1 MRVLVTGATGFL
13 GRRLAAALVE
23 HGHQVR
29 ALVRNP
35 NADDASVADGVEV
48 WRGDLRDPESVI
60 AACEGMEVVQHAGAL
75 SSPWGPKS
83 EFYATNVGG
92 TQAVIDGCQRYGV
105 RRLIYVSSPSV
116 VFDGQDQHNLTE
128 AAPYPATSVSVY
140 SQTKKLGEDLVN
152 AASGRLKMVILR
164 PKAMFGPG
172 DRALLPR
179 LLATARTGRLPM
191 IGDGRNLVDL
201 TYVDNV
207 VEAMR
212 LAMTAE
218 SAVGKTYHITND
230 EHALLWNL
238 VRRILHEL
246 KLPPPRLHISLP
258 TALAAAGAMEQVA
271 CVTGREP
278 TLTRYSALILAR
290 TQTYNIA
297 AAKRDLSY
305 HPPVSLEEGIERT
318 LSALRLE
325 QLRHVMDDIRTAYK
339 QAWTRA

>member
-13 GRRLAAALVE
+13 GGRLTSALIE
-23 HGHQVR
+23 QGHQVR
-29 ALVRNP
+29 ILVRNLS
-35 NADDASVADGVEV
+35 ADDATIAHGAEV
-48 WRGDLRDPESVI
+48 WHGDLRDPRAAI
-60 AACEGMEVVQHAGAL
+60 ATCKGMEVVQHAGAL
-75 SSPWGPKS
+75 SSPWGPKA

-92 TQAVIDGCQRYGV
+92 TQAILDGCRRYGV

-128 AAPYPATSVSVY
+128 AAPYPDIVVSEY
-140 SQTKKLGEDLVN
+140 SRTKRVGEDLVN
-152 AASGRLKMVILR
+152 AATGDLETVILR
-164 PKAMFGPG
+164 PKAIFGPG

-179 LLATARTGRLPM
+179 LLATARTGRLPL

-201 TYVDNV
+201 TYVENV

-218 SAVGKTYHITND
+218 AAVGKTYHITND

-238 VRRILHEL
+238 VRRILREL
-246 KLPPPRLHISLP
+246 KLPSLRWRISLP
-258 TALAAAGAMEQVA
+258 AALAVAGAMEQVA
-271 CVTGREP
+271 RVTGKEP

-297 AAKRDLSY
+297 AAKRDLGY
-305 HPPVSLEEGIERT
+305 TPPVSLEEGVERT

-325 QLRHVMDDIRTAYK
+325 QLRQVMEDIRTAYK
-339 QAWTRA
+339 RAWARV

>member
-13 GRRLAAALVE
+13 GRRLTAALVE
-23 HGHQVR
+23 HGHQARV
-29 ALVRNP
+29 LVRNP
-35 NADDASVADGVEV
+35 GADDIGMVNGAEM
-48 WRGDLRDPESVI
+48 WRGDLRDLKTVI
-60 AACEGMEVVQHAGAL
+60 AACEDMEVVQHAGAL
-75 SSPWGPKS
+75 SAPWGPKA

-92 TQAVIDGCQRYGV
+92 TQAILEGCQRYGV

-128 AAPYPATSVSVY
+128 VAPYPATSVSVY
-140 SQTKKLGEDLVN
+140 SHTKKLGEDLVN
-152 AASGRLKMVILR
+152 AASGGLETVILR

-179 LLATARTGRLPM
+179 LLTTARTGRLPM

-207 VEAMR
+207 VEAMC
-212 LAMTAE
+212 LAMTADA
-218 SAVGKTYHITND
+218 AVGKTYHITND
-230 EHALLWNL
+230 EHALLWNQ

-246 KLPPPRLHISLP
+246 KLSPPRLRISLP
-258 TALAAAGAMEQVA
+258 AALAAAGAMEQVA
-271 CVTGREP
+271 RVTGKEP

-297 AAKRDLSY
+297 AAKRDLGY
-305 HPPVSLEEGIERT
+305 TPPISLEEGIERT

-325 QLRHVMDDIRTAYK
+325 QLRQVMEDIRTAYK
-339 QAWTRA
+339 RAWTRV

>member
-13 GRRLAAALVE
+13 GLRLAAVLVE

-29 ALVRNP
+29 VLVRNP
-35 NADDASVADGVEV
+35 SADNSAIVNGAEI
-48 WRGDLRDPESVI
+48 WRGDLREPEAVI
-60 AACEGMEVVQHAGAL
+60 AACADMEVVQHAGAL
-75 SSPWGPKS
+75 SSPWGPKA

-92 TQAVIDGCQRYGV
+92 TQAIIEGCQRYGV

-140 SQTKKLGEDLVN
+140 SHTKKLGEDLVN
-152 AASGRLKMVILR
+152 AASSRLETVILR

-179 LLATARTGRLPM
+179 LLATARTGRLPL

-201 TYVDNV
+201 TYVENV
-207 VEAMR
+207 AEAMR
-212 LAMTAE
+212 LAMTAD
-218 SAVGKTYHITND
+218 ATVGKTYHITND
-230 EHALLWNL
+230 EHALLWNQ
-238 VRRILHEL
+238 VRRILQEL
-246 KLPPPRLHISLP
+246 KLPPPRLRISLP
-258 TALAAAGAMEQVA
+258 AALAAASAMEQVA
-271 CVTGREP
+271 RFTGKEP

-297 AAKRDLSY
+297 AAKRDLGY

-325 QLRHVMDDIRTAYK
+325 QLRQITDDIRMAY
-339 QAWTRA
+339 TRAWARV

>member
-13 GRRLAAALVE
+13 GRRLAAALLKR
-23 HGHQVR
+23 GDNVR
-29 ALVRNP
+29 ILVRNP
-35 NADDASVADGVEV
+35 VADDAVIEGAEV
-48 WRGDLRDPESVI
+48 WRGDLRDPATVI
-60 AACEGMEVVQHAGAL
+60 AACGSMEVVQHAGAL

-92 TQAVIDGCQRYGV
+92 TQAVIEGCQRHGV

-128 AAPYPATSVSVY
+128 AAPYPVTSVSVY
-140 SQTKKLGEDLVN
+140 SQTKKLGEDLVK
-152 AASGRLKMVILR
+152 AASSDLETVILR

-179 LLATARTGRLPM
+179 LLTTARTGRLPM

-201 TYVDNV
+201 TYVENV

-218 SAVGKTYHITND
+218 SAIGKTYHITND
-230 EHALLWNL
+230 EHPLLWRL
-238 VRRILHEL
+238 VRHILQEL
-246 KLPPPRLHISLP
+246 KLPPPRWRISLP
-258 TALAAAGAMEQVA
+258 TALAAASAMEQVA
-271 CVTGREP
+271 RITGREP

-297 AAKRDLSY
+297 AAKRDLGY
-305 HPPVSLEEGIERT
+305 QPPIPLEEGVERT

-325 QLRHVMDDIRTAYK
+325 QLRQITEDIRMAY
-339 QAWTRA
+339 TRAWARI

>member
-13 GRRLAAALVE
+13 GRRLASALVE

-29 ALVRNP
+29 VLVRNP
-35 NADDASVADGVEV
+35 SVDDADIMNGAEI
-48 WRGDLRDPESVI
+48 WRGDLSDPKTVI
-60 AACEGMEVVQHAGAL
+60 AACADVEVVQHAGAL
-75 SSPWGPKS
+75 SAPWGPKP

-140 SQTKKLGEDLVN
+140 SHTKKLGEDLVN
-152 AASGRLKMVILR
+152 AASGDLEMVILR
-164 PKAMFGPG
+164 PKAIFGPG

-179 LLATARTGRLPM
+179 LLATARAGRLPM

-212 LAMTAE
+212 LAMTADA
-218 SAVGKTYHITND
+218 AVGKTYHITND
-230 EHALLWNL
+230 EHPLLWNL
-238 VRRILHEL
+238 VRRILQEL
-246 KLPPPRLHISLP
+246 KLPPPRVRISLP
-258 TALAAAGAMEQVA
+258 AALAAASAMEQVA
-271 CVTGREP
+271 RITGREP

-305 HPPVSLEEGIERT
+305 TPPVSLEEGIERT

-325 QLRHVMDDIRTAYK
+325 QLRQITDDIRTAYK
-339 QAWTRA
+339 RAWARV

>member
-29 ALVRNP
+29 ILVRNP
-35 NADDASVADGVEV
+35 GVDGAVIEGVEIR
-48 WRGDLRDPESVI
+48 RGDLRDPASVI
-60 AACEGMEVVQHAGAL
+60 AACEGMEIVQHAGAL

-83 EFYATNVGG
+83 EFFATNVGG
-92 TQAVIDGCQRYGV
+92 TQAIIDGCQRYNV

-116 VFDGQDQHNLTE
+116 VFDGRDQHNLTE

-140 SQTKKLGEDLVN
+140 SQTKQLGEDLVN
-152 AASGRLKMVILR
+152 AASGGLETVILR
-164 PKAMFGPG
+164 PKAIFGPG

-179 LLATARTGRLPM
+179 LLATAQTGRLPM

-201 TYVDNV
+201 TYVENV

-212 LAMTAE
+212 LAMTADA
-218 SAVGKTYHITND
+218 AVGKTYHITND
-230 EHALLWNL
+230 EHALLWRL
-238 VRRILHEL
+238 VRHILQEL
-246 KLPPPRLHISLP
+246 KLPPPRLRISLP
-258 TALAAAGAMEQVA
+258 TALAAAGAMEQIA
-271 CVTGREP
+271 RVTGREP

-297 AAKRDLSY
+297 AAKRDLGY
-305 HPPVSLEEGIERT
+305 TPPVSLEEGFERT

-325 QLRHVMDDIRTAYK
+325 QLRHVMDDIRTAY
-339 QAWTRA
+339 QRAWARA

>member
-13 GRRLAAALVE
+13 GRRLAATLVE
-23 HGHQVR
+23 QGHQIRV
-29 ALVRNP
+29 LVRNP
-35 NADDASVADGVEV
+35 GANGAGIEGAEV
-48 WRGDLRDPESVI
+48 WRGDLRYPKTVI

-83 EFYATNVGG
+83 EFYETNVGG
-92 TQAVIDGCQRYGV
+92 TQAILDGCQRNGV

-128 AAPYPATSVSVY
+128 AEPYPATPVSVY
-140 SQTKKLGEDLVN
+140 SHTKKLGEDLVN
-152 AASGRLKMVILR
+152 AASGSLETVILR
-164 PKAMFGPG
+164 PKAIFGPG

-179 LLATARTGRLPM
+179 LLATARVGRLPM

-201 TYVDNV
+201 TYVENV

-218 SAVGKTYHITND
+218 EAVGKTYHITND

-238 VRRILHEL
+238 VRRILQEL
-246 KLPPPRLHISLP
+246 KLPPPRVRISLLA
-258 TALAAAGAMEQVA
+258 ALAAAGAMEQVA
-271 CVTGREP
+271 RVTEKEP

-297 AAKRDLSY
+297 AAKRDLGY
-305 HPPVSLEEGIERT
+305 TPPVSLEEGSERT

-325 QLRHVMDDIRTAYK
+325 QLRQITDDIRTAYR
-339 QAWTRA
+339 QAWARV

>member
-13 GRRLAAALVE
+13 GRRLVAALVE
-23 HGHQVR
+23 QGHQVR
-29 ALVRNP
+29 VLVRNP
-35 NADDASVADGVEV
+35 GADTGAIVNGAEI
-48 WRGDLRDPESVI
+48 WRGDLCDPMTVI
-60 AACEGMEVVQHAGAL
+60 AACEGMEVAQHAGAL

-92 TQAVIDGCQRYGV
+92 TQAVIDGCQRQGV

-140 SQTKKLGEDLVN
+140 SHTKKLGEDLVN
-152 AASGRLKMVILR
+152 AASGGLETVILR
-164 PKAMFGPG
+164 PKAIFGPG

-179 LLATARTGRLPM
+179 LLATARTGRLPV

-201 TYVDNV
+201 TCVDNV
-207 VEAMR
+207 VEAVR
-212 LAMTAE
+212 LAMTADA
-218 SAVGKTYHITND
+218 AVGKTYHITND
-230 EHALLWNL
+230 EHALLWHQ
-238 VRRILHEL
+238 VRRILQEL
-246 KLPPPRLHISLP
+246 KLPPPRLRISLP
-258 TALAAAGAMEQVA
+258 TALAAAGVMEKVA
-271 CVTGREP
+271 RVTGREP

-297 AAKRDLSY
+297 AAKRDLGY
-305 HPPVSLEEGIERT
+305 RPLVSLEEGIEQT

-339 QAWTRA
+339 RAWTRV

>member
-13 GRRLAAALVE
+13 GRRLAATLIE
-23 HGHQVR
+23 RGHQVR
-29 ALVRNP
+29 VLVRNP
-35 NADDASVADGVEV
+35 EAGDLSIVNGAEI
-48 WRGDLRDPESVI
+48 WRGDLRDPKSVI
-60 AACEGMEVVQHAGAL
+60 AACADMEVVQHAGAL
-75 SSPWGPKS
+75 SSPWGPKA

-128 AAPYPATSVSVY
+128 AAPYPATLVSEY
-140 SQTKKLGEDLVN
+140 SYTKKLGEDLVN
-152 AASGRLKMVILR
+152 AAPGGLEAVILR

-212 LAMTAE
+212 LAMTADA
-218 SAVGKTYHITND
+218 AVGKTYHITND
-230 EHALLWNL
+230 EHALLWNQ

-246 KLPPPRLHISLP
+246 KLPPPRLRISLP
-258 TALAAAGAMEQVA
+258 AALAAAGAMEQVA
-271 CVTGREP
+271 RLTGKEP

-297 AAKRDLSY
+297 AAKRDLAY
-305 HPPVSLEEGIERT
+305 TPPVSLEEGIERT

-339 QAWTRA
+339 RAWARV